1 MIYLDHNATTPLAPE
16 VIAAMRPWLEE
27 RFGNPS
33 CAHAIGR
40 AARDAVETARRQVAA
55 LVAARPEEIVFTSG
69 GTEANNLALKGAA
82 GARRGRGNRI
92 VTSAIEHPSILAVG
106 RHLEAK
112 ADCSLALLPVDEAG
126 RVSPAD
132 VAAAITP
139 RTLLVSIM
147 HANNE
152 IGTVEPIEAIGE
164 LARKRGVLFHT
175 DAVQSAGKIPVEVM
189 RLGVDL
195 LSLSAHKLHGPKGV
209 GALYIRSGVEL
220 EPLIH
225 GAGHESGR
233 RAGTENVA
241 GIVGFGA
248 AARLAV
254 ERLKED
260 ADRIMTLRDRLQAHL
275 AIFGGDAAVNG
286 LAAYR
291 LPNTL
296 SISFQGI
303 KAERIVE
310 ATREELAFSTGA
322 ACRWHEPSGRRSHVL
337 EAIGLDADRIAGTL
351 RISLG
356 RDTTPGQIERTAQI
370 LTRAIRRAKAE

>member
-1 MIYLDHNATTPLAPE
+1 VIYLDHNATTPLAPE
-16 VIAAMRPWLEE
+16 VIAAMKPWIEE
-27 RFGNPS
+27 HFGNPS
-33 CAHAIGR
+33 CTHRIGR
-40 AARDAVETARRQVAA
+40 EAREAVETARRQVASLIA
-55 LVAARPEEIVFTSG
+55 CRPEEIVFTSG
-69 GTEANNLALKGAA
+69 GTEANNLAIKGAIA
-82 GARRGRGNRI
+82 ARRGRGNRI
-92 VTSAIEHPSILAVG
+92 VTSAVEHPAVLAVC
-106 RHLEAK
+106 RHLKEK
-112 ADCSLALLPVDEAG
+112 DDCSVAIVPVDPAG
-126 RVSPAD
+126 RVSPAA

-139 RTLLVSIM
+139 RTLLVTIM

-152 IGTVEPIEAIGE
+152 IGTIEPIEEIGE
-164 LARKRGVLFHT
+164 ITRKRGVLLHT
-175 DAVQSAGKIPVEVM
+175 DAVQSAGKIPVEVA

-195 LSLSAHKLHGPKGV
+195 LSISAHKFHGPKGV
-209 GALYIRSGVEL
+209 GALYVRAGVAL

-241 GIVGFGA
+241 GIVGFGE
-248 AARLAV
+248 AARLAAA
-254 ERLKED
+254 RLKED
-260 ADRIMTLRDRLQAHL
+260 AGRIMTLRDRLQAHL

-286 LAAYR
+286 LAAHR

-310 ATREELAFSTGA
+310 ATQDELAFSTGA
-322 ACRWHEPSGRRSHVL
+322 ACRLHDPSGRRSHVL

-356 RDTTPGQIERTAQI
+356 RDTSPGQIERTAQI
-370 LTRAIRRAKAE
+370 LTQAIQRAKAK